1 MMNAMRSN
9 YKCDDIALRCK
20 HYLKK
25 KDMTKKEFA
34 ATLGISQQALSALL
48 NGKSSTGTAAY
59 KNAMKYLKT
68 RMRLAD
74 CTDGSLAIDYD
85 KRTGHQE
92 VWEFCGTD

>member
-1 MMNAMRSN
+1 MPAKSARDMMNAMRSN

-48 NGKSSTGTAAY
+48 NGKVRSKS
-59 KNAMKYLKT
+59 
-68 RMRLAD
+68 R
-74 CTDGSLAIDYD
+74 
-85 KRTGHQE
+85 
-92 VWEFCGTD
+92 V